1 MRVLLL
7 LLLMVPQLAS
17 AKVYM
22 CVDEITGKKTFTD
35 KGCQT
40 TASREEVKV
49 PATNA
54 NSGSREAGSTST
66 RQSAWLSH
74 RDTRKT
80 GRDYSAEKRRVAEVS
95 PTQGNGADVASGG
108 I

>member
-1 MRVLLL
+1 MRALLFLLL
-7 LLLMVPQLAS
+7 LVPQLAS

-22 CVDEITGKKTFTD
+22 CVDEITGQKSFTD

-40 TASREEVKV
+40 TSSREEVKV
-49 PATNA
+49 PPANA

-66 RQSAWLSH
+66 RERAWVSD

-80 GRDYSAEKRRVAEVS
+80 GRDYSAEQRRVAEIS
-95 PTQGNGADVASGG
+95 PEQGNGVDIASGG

>member
-1 MRVLLL
+1 MRALLILLL
-7 LLLMVPQLAS
+7 LVPQLAS

-22 CVDEITGKKTFTD
+22 CVDEITGKKSFTD
-35 KGCQT
+35 RGCQT

-49 PATNA
+49 PPANV
-54 NSGSREAGSTST
+54 NSGSREAVSTST
-66 RQSAWLSH
+66 RESAWASD

-80 GRDYSAEKRRVAEVS
+80 GRDYNADKRRVAEIS
-95 PTQGNGADVASGG
+95 PEQGNGVDIASGG

>member
-1 MRVLLL
+1 MRALLFLLL
-7 LLLMVPQLAS
+7 LVPQLAS

-22 CVDEITGKKTFTD
+22 CVDEITGQKSFTD

-40 TASREEVKV
+40 AASREEVKV
-49 PATNA
+49 PPANV
-54 NSGSREAGSTST
+54 NSGSREAVSTST
-66 RQSAWLSH
+66 RESAWASD

-80 GRDYSAEKRRVAEVS
+80 GRDYNADKRRVAEIS
-95 PTQGNGADVASGG
+95 PEQGNGVDIASGG

>member
-7 LLLMVPQLAS
+7 LMLLLPQLA
-17 AKVYM
+17 AAGVYM
-22 CVDEITGKKTFTD
+22 CVDEITGKTSFTD

-49 PATNA
+49 PPANA
-54 NSGSREAGSTST
+54 NSGSRTQAIESIKEKTWVSD
-66 RQSAWLSH
+66 

-80 GRDYSAEKRRVAEVS
+80 GRDYTAERRKLADNS
-95 PTQGNGADVASGG
+95 PLPG
-108 I
+108 IGIDIGDI